1 MVSNTQVRTYVPFL
15 KMGKVIFAGGLKTG
29 DADSLAYAAMLGTR
43 EELYSLG
50 QHPLVG
56 DQAYWLHLGIERVFT
71 RSWWGGVNVEIFGNY
86 GQTMYDWKNADSR
99 WEVGAALS
107 IPTNNFSSKLVF
119 VYDDD
124 GGFTIGYTIGVPRF
138 WDGPLP

>member
-1 MVSNTQVRTYVPFL
+1 MKICVVGTGYV
-15 KMGKVIFAGGLKTG
+15 GLDVYKRQ
-29 DADSLAYAAMLGTR
+29 AMLGTR

-107 IPTNNFSSKLVF
+107 IPTDNFSSKLVF

>member
-1 MVSNTQVRTYVPFL
+1 M
-15 KMGKVIFAGGLKTG
+15 IFSGGLKTG
-29 DADSLAYAAMLGTR
+29 DADNLAYAAMLGTR

-56 DQAYWLHLGIERVFT
+56 DQAYWFHLGIERVFT
-71 RSWWGGVNVEIFGNY
+71 RSWWGGVNMELFGNY
-86 GQTMYDWKNADSR
+86 GQVMYDWNSADSR
-99 WEVGAALS
+99 WEVGLALS
-107 IPTNNFSSKLVF
+107 VPTNNFSGKLVF

-124 GGFTIGYTIGVPRF
+124 GGFTVGYTIGVPRF